1 MGFTRARRYANHANG
16 NKYSKTK
23 ADTESKEYPYSS
35 GNKFKENPIL
45 PQQQDALTNEKAQA
59 ASVFKEIWF
68 KAKDHAEYLKQKADF
83 KEKYYLAKKN
93 TKTFL
98 VKK

>member
-1 MGFTRARRYANHANG
+1 M
-16 NKYSKTK
+16 
-23 ADTESKEYPYSS
+23 
-35 GNKFKENPIL
+35 